1 MPNLKKTTTVLLVTF
16 GLGTALF
23 AFGPGGHR
31 GGPFAGKQNMEIF
44 KLVKKLDL
52 SSEQEAALKTVKES
66 QRAQMREKMESFKKD
81 RESMMKQMK
90 PDMSLFMSA
99 DSFDKEAFKSEMKK
113 KFEARRKV
121 METKGA
127 EMLENRAS
135 GIEKVFNI
143 LTPEQRIKWIE
154 LSKEV

>member
-1 MPNLKKTTTVLLVTF
+1 MKKTAIALLVTL
-16 GLGTALF
+16 GLGTSLF

-31 GGPFAGKQNMEIF
+31 GGPFAGGQSMEMF
-44 KLVKKLDL
+44 KIVRTLDL
-52 SSEQEAALKTVKES
+52 TSEQKTELKSFKKS
-66 QRAQMREKMESFKKD
+66 QKAQMQEKRESFKID

-99 DSFDKEAFKSEMKK
+99 DNFDKEAFKQEMTK

-127 EMLENRAS
+127 EMLEARAS
-135 GIEKVFNI
+135 SMEKVFNI

-154 LSKEV
+154 LSKEL

>member
-1 MPNLKKTTTVLLVTF
+1 MSNLKKTTIVLLVTL
-16 GLGTALF
+16 GLGTTLF

-113 KFEARRKV
+113 SLKPDAK
-121 METKGA
+121 
-127 EMLENRAS
+127 
-135 GIEKVFNI
+135 
-143 LTPEQRIKWIE
+143 
-154 LSKEV
+154 

>member
-1 MPNLKKTTTVLLVTF
+1 MKKTAIALLITL

-52 SSEQEAALKTVKES
+52 TSEQETALKSVKES
-66 QRAQMREKMESFKKD
+66 QRAKMQEKRGAFKKD

-90 PDMSLFMSA
+90 PDMNLFMSA
-99 DSFDKEAFKSEMKK
+99 DSFDKEAFKQEMTK

-121 METKGA
+121 METRGA

-135 GIEKVFNI
+135 GVEKVFDI

-154 LSKEV
+154 LSKEL

>member
-1 MPNLKKTTTVLLVTF
+1 MKKKTIALLVTL
-16 GLGTALF
+16 GLGTTLF

-31 GGPFAGKQNMEIF
+31 GGPFAGGQPMGMF
-44 KLVKKLDL
+44 KLVRTLDL
-52 SSEQEAALKTVKES
+52 TSEQKTELKSLKKS
-66 QRAQMREKMESFKKD
+66 QRMQMQEKREAFKKD

-99 DSFDKEAFKSEMKK
+99 DSFNKEAFKQEMTK

-127 EMLENRAS
+127 QMLEARAS
-135 GIEKVFNI
+135 SMEKVFNI

-154 LSKEV
+154 LSKEL

>member
-1 MPNLKKTTTVLLVTF
+1 MKKTAIALLVTL
-16 GLGTALF
+16 GLGTTLF

-31 GGPFAGKQNMEIF
+31 GGPFAGKQHMEIF
-44 KLVKKLDL
+44 KLVKELDL
-52 SSEQEAALKTVKES
+52 TSEQETALKLVKES
-66 QRAQMREKMESFKKD
+66 QRAQMREKIEAFKKD
-81 RESMMKQMK
+81 RGDMMKQMK
-90 PDMSLFMSA
+90 PDMNLFMSA
-99 DSFDKEAFKSEMKK
+99 DSFDKAAFKQEMKK

-135 GIEKVFNI
+135 GMEKVFNI

-154 LSKEV
+154 LSKEL

>member
-1 MPNLKKTTTVLLVTF
+1 MKKKTIALLVTL
-16 GLGTALF
+16 GLGTTLF
-23 AFGPGGHR
+23 AFGPEGHR
-31 GGPFAGKQNMEIF
+31 GGPFAGGQPMEMF
-44 KLVKKLDL
+44 KLVRTLDL
-52 SSEQEAALKTVKES
+52 TSEQKTELKSVKKS
-66 QRAQMREKMESFKKD
+66 QKAQMQEKREAFKIG

-99 DSFDKEAFKSEMKK
+99 DNFDKEAFKQEMKK

-135 GIEKVFNI
+135 SMEKVFNI

-154 LSKEV
+154 LSKEL